1 MTCWRPPTESKL
13 SERLRPYNE
22 KQIDLVVTDLVMPQM
37 GGMELVEK
45 LKVARPDTRAL
56 LTSGYTHGIDDESL
70 NLGVRFLQKPY
81 LPVKLAWAVRE
92 ALDE

>member
-1 MTCWRPPTESKL
+1 MEAANGEQAFRTVENHRED
-13 SERLRPYNE
+13 N
-22 KQIDLVVTDLVMPQM
+22 IDLVVTDLIMPQM
-37 GGMELVEK
+37 GGMELVQK

-56 LTSGYTHGIDDESL
+56 LTSGYTDGIDSESS
-70 NLGVRFLQKPY
+70 NLGIRFLQKPY